1 MPNFAAL
8 EQRLNRVATTHLAN
22 ATVAWRAGGW
32 AGPVL
37 VPGIRAVFD
46 REANPGAE
54 GMVNDANPVLSVFEA
69 SMPGARRGDVL
80 DVTPDTAGTTTRYE
94 VVRALPD
101 GTGLLALHL
110 MAEGS
115 L

>member
-22 ATVAWRAGGW
+22 ATAVWFAHGLGGQ
-32 AGPVL
+32 ATSGLRV
-37 VPGIRAVFD
+37 VFD
-46 REANPGAE
+46 REAAPGLE
-54 GMVNDANPVLSVFEA
+54 GLVNDANPVLSVYA
-69 SMPGARRGDVL
+69 PSMPGAARGDMVE
-80 DVTPDTAGTTTRYE
+80 VTPDATGQAQYFQ

-101 GTGLLALHL
+101 GAGLLVLHL
-110 MAEGS
+110 VSEGT